1 MTWLSLDPS
10 STRTGYAAWDVDRM
24 IEAGTLRPDRTR
36 DDVFVRIGAMVRELR
51 GLVDGGDCGKVEV
64 VVMEVPS
71 GRVGRGARAGATGH
85 LAIYGIAVGAFWS
98 TCVAMGLEVVKTT
111 ERDWTRGVPARRRQ
125 ALVSASVRGYDAK
138 ADAGADVS
146 DAIGIGDWWIRE
158 RRRLAAMRGERS

>member
-24 IEAGTLRPDRTR
+24 LEAGTLRPDRVR
-36 DDVFVRIGAMVRELR
+36 DDVFVRINAMVRDLR
-51 GLVDGGDCGKVEV
+51 GLVDGGDVGRVEV

-85 LAIYGIAVGAFWS
+85 LAIYGVAVGALWA
-98 TCVAMGLEVVKTT
+98 TCGAMGLEVVTTT

-125 ALVSASVRGYDAK
+125 AIVSASVRGYDAGT
-138 ADAGADVS
+138 DSGADVS
-146 DAIGIGDWWIRE
+146 DAIGIGQWWIRE
-158 RRRLAAMRGERS
+158 RRRLVAVRGERS